1 MIKRLRNRFI
11 RIAMLSVTAVMML
24 LTIILNVANYVST
37 DSDLK
42 QTLTL
47 IYENA
52 GTIPHSRFQLPDS
65 ADAPTPPENDGGS
78 GDIAPALPDD
88 ADDSRTPQAPPD
100 DKIARR
106 EGPFT
111 AETPFSTR
119 FFVLHYTS
127 SGTLTQAD
135 LDNIASVTEDDTQEY
150 LSAALAHGAGY
161 GYFNSYRFFVAQTD
175 DGENIAIFLDCYHEL
190 RAMRVVL
197 MWSLLAD
204 AACILLVF
212 LLVVLLSRRAIDPVV
227 RSAQQQKQFITDASH
242 ELKTPI
248 TVIATSLKVLEM
260 ETGKQKWID
269 KAMAQTEKLTSL
281 VNSLV
286 TLSRMDEEDSPLRM
300 EDFPVSDAVRETAE
314 TFVDFAASKGHELRL
329 SITDG
334 LTYRGDEYAVRQLV
348 SILLD
353 NAVKYALP
361 DSPIE
366 FSLEKAKRGVVLRS
380 SNACEDV
387 APETRRSS
395 STAFTVPINPARRA
409 AALASAFPSRARSP
423 RGTTAPSAP
432 SWTTGR
438 SPSPPSSNKRLL
450 GKKRFAKVLRSV
462 FLIKGFSPRP

>member
-11 RIAMLSVTAVMML
+11 RIAMLSVTAVMLL

-65 ADAPTPPENDGGS
+65 ADAPTPPENDDGN
-78 GDIAPALPDD
+78 GDIAPAPPDG
-88 ADDSRTPQAPPD
+88 ADDSQTPQAPPD
-100 DKIARR
+100 DKVARR

-161 GYFNSYRFFVAQTD
+161 GYYGSYRYFVAQED
-175 DGENIAIFLDCYHEL
+175 DKNIAIFLDCYHEL

-197 MWSLLAD
+197 VWSLLAD

-286 TLSRMDEEDSPLRM
+286 TLSRMDEEDSPLKM

-314 TFVDFAASKGHELRL
+314 SFTDFAASKGHELHL

-387 APETRRSS
+387 TPENAQKLFDRFYRADPSRSS
-395 STAFTVPINPARRA
+395 GSGFGIGLSIARSIAEGHHGSIRAIVDDGKIAFTAE
-409 AALASAFPSRARSP
+409 L
-423 RGTTAPSAP
+423 
-432 SWTTGR
+432 
-438 SPSPPSSNKRLL
+438 K
-450 GKKRFAKVLRSV
+450 
-462 FLIKGFSPRP
+462 

>member
-1 MIKRLRNRFI
+1 MIKSLRNRFI
-11 RIAMLSVTAVMML
+11 SIAMLSVTAVMLL

-52 GTIPHSRFQLPDS
+52 GTIPHSRFLPPSGSDS
-65 ADAPTPPENDGGS
+65 ADAPTPPENDGS
-78 GDIAPALPDD
+78 LSDIAPPDAQD
-88 ADDSRTPQAPPD
+88 VQAPPD
-100 DKIARR
+100 DKVARR

-119 FFVLHYTS
+119 FFVLRYTS
-127 SGTLTQAD
+127 DGTLTQEN
-135 LDNIASVTEDDTQEY
+135 LDNIASVTAEDTQEY
-150 LSAALAHGAGY
+150 LSAALVHGAGY
-161 GYFNSYRFFVAQTD
+161 GYCGSYRFFVAQTD

-197 MWSLLAD
+197 VWSLLAD

-286 TLSRMDEEDSPLRM
+286 TLSRMDEEDSPLKM

-314 TFVDFAASKGHELRL
+314 SFTDFAASKGHELHL

-361 DSPIE
+361 ETAIR
-366 FSLEKAKRGVVLRS
+366 FVLEKGKRGVVLRC
-380 SNACEDV
+380 SNAC
-387 APETRRSS
+387 APLAEGETEKLFDRFYRSDQ
-395 STAFTVPINPARRA
+395 
-409 AALASAFPSRARSP
+409 ARSADGSFGVGLSIARSIAEGHHSFIRAQCP
-423 RGTTAPSAP
+423 QPGEIVFTAQ
-432 SWTTGR
+432 
-438 SPSPPSSNKRLL
+438 
-450 GKKRFAKVLRSV
+450 LR
-462 FLIKGFSPRP
+462 

>member
-88 ADDSRTPQAPPD
+88 ADDSQTPQAPPD

-150 LSAALAHGAGY
+150 LSAALAHGEGY
-161 GYFNSYRFFVAQTD
+161 GYLGSYRFFVAQTD
-175 DGENIAIFLDCYHEL
+175 DGENIAIFLDSYQEL
-190 RAMRVVL
+190 RSMRTVL
-197 MWSLLAD
+197 VWSLVAD

-227 RSAQQQKQFITDASH
+227 RSAEQQKQFITDASH

-260 ETGKQKWID
+260 ETGRQKWID

-286 TLSRMDEEDSPLRM
+286 TLSRMDEEDSPLKT
-300 EDFPVSDAVRETAE
+300 EDFPVSDAVSETAE
-314 TFVDFAASKGHELRL
+314 SSRELAESKGHVLTL
-329 SITDG
+329 AIAPG

-353 NAVKYALP
+353 NAVKYAAEG
-361 DSPIE
+361 SGISV
-366 FSLEKAKRGVVLRS
+366 SLEKARHGVVLRT
-380 SNACEDV
+380 SNGCAGQDGLDTGKLFDRFYR
-387 APETRRSS
+387 ADQSRSS
-395 STAFTVPINPARRA
+395 GSGFGIG
-409 AALASAFPSRARSP
+409 LSIARSIAEGHHGSI
-423 RGTTAPSAP
+423 RAQFDGERIEFVAE
-432 SWTTGR
+432 
-438 SPSPPSSNKRLL
+438 
-450 GKKRFAKVLRSV
+450 LR
-462 FLIKGFSPRP
+462 

>member
-11 RIAMLSVTAVMML
+11 RIAMLSVTAVMLL

-65 ADAPTPPENDGGS
+65 ADAPTPPENDGGN
-78 GDIAPALPDD
+78 GDIAPAPPDG
-88 ADDSRTPQAPPD
+88 ADDSQTPQAPPD

-127 SGTLTQAD
+127 SGTLTQAG

-204 AACILLVF
+204 AACVLLVF
-212 LLVVLLSRRAIDPVV
+212 LLVMLFSRRAIDPVV

-286 TLSRMDEEDSPLRM
+286 TLSRMDEEASPLQM
-300 EDFPVSDAVRETAE
+300 ADFPVSDALTETAE
-314 TFVDFAASKGHELRL
+314 SFRDFAASAGHTLVVRV
-329 SITDG
+329 TPG
-334 LTYRGDEYAVRQLV
+334 LTYCGDEYAIQQLV

-353 NAVKYALP
+353 NAVKYAAP
-361 DSPIE
+361 EASIV
-366 FSLEKAKRGVVLRS
+366 FSLEKGRHGVVIRTENPCGTL
-380 SNACEDV
+380 D
-387 APETRRSS
+387 
-395 STAFTVPINPARRA
+395 TAALGQLFDRFYRADPARSGETGGFGIG
-409 AALASAFPSRARSP
+409 LAIARSIAEGHH
-423 RGTTAPSAP
+423 GTIRAESPDGRTVIFTAE
-432 SWTTGR
+432 
-438 SPSPPSSNKRLL
+438 
-450 GKKRFAKVLRSV
+450 LR
-462 FLIKGFSPRP
+462 

>member
-52 GTIPHSRFQLPDS
+52 GTIPHSRFLPPSGSDS
-65 ADAPTPPENDGGS
+65 ADAPTPPENDCGS
-78 GDIAPALPDD
+78 GDTAPAPPDD
-88 ADDSRTPQAPPD
+88 ADDSQTPQAPPD

-204 AACILLVF
+204 AACSLLVF

-387 APETRRSS
+387 APENAQKLFDRFYRADQSRSS
-395 STAFTVPINPARRA
+395 GSGFGIGLSIARSIAEGHHGSIRAIVYDGKIAFTAE
-409 AALASAFPSRARSP
+409 L
-423 RGTTAPSAP
+423 
-432 SWTTGR
+432 
-438 SPSPPSSNKRLL
+438 K
-450 GKKRFAKVLRSV
+450 
-462 FLIKGFSPRP
+462 